1 MKTIVWMHEDGLRPL
16 LPGVPAIFVFEDKGH
31 SLKRIVFLYE
41 CLLELDVVIAKGDV
55 ETLVRKFA
63 AEHGAERIVTTF
75 TECPRI
81 TAQARELGAEMVNDD
96 PFIAAAGP
104 YDLKRFSRY
113 WHRVERKALEL

>member
-16 LPGVPAIFVFEDKGH
+16 LPGTPAIFVFEDKGH

-81 TAQARELGAEMVNDD
+81 TAQARALGAEMVNDD

-113 WHRVERKALEL
+113 WQRVERKALQL